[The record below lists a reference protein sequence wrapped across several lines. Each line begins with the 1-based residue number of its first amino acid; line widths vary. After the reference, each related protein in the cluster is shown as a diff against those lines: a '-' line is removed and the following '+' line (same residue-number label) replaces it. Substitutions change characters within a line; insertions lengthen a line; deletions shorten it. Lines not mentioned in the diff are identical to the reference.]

1 MRGRRENR
9 HARISAALTLRGIRK
24 IMAETGAYGRGR
36 QSDAA
41 RLLLAAA
48 RERFAVAAADL
59 LLPDAAR
66 LSEWQRL
73 TAAALLARLIH
84 SIEGELRARLAVKFE
99 AHPAVHAA
107 LSSARVPIALPILER
122 AQVLRDAELGN
133 VLVRRVEEHRFWKA
147 HAPENGE
154 DLLFELV
161 RDADEQVCAEAM
173 ELVIARSR
181 RFDRFQEPDMG
192 QVELPAELQHRLV
205 WLVAAS
211 LRHYIVQQHG
221 LAAVDGI
228 IEEAAGA
235 LIAMHDEGATLEAHA
250 TRLALRLAA
259 AERLDGALLLRM
271 LSEGLLPL
279 FIAGAG
285 ALTGLDYAATWEVIA
300 DPRGRGP
307 AILLRA
313 AGVAREDAA
322 AILLLANSNGP
333 LVSGTEG
340 DATADQLELYDSLDR
355 ATAEEVLTLWRAAPG
370 YRTAVARVSTRG
382 RPAAEAA

>member
-1 MRGRRENR
+1 
-9 HARISAALTLRGIRK
+9 
-24 IMAETGAYGRGR
+24 MAEAGSNGRGK

-48 RERFAVAAADL
+48 RERFAVAATDL
-59 LLPDAAR
+59 LLPDEAR

-73 TAAALLARLIH
+73 TAAALLTRLIH
-84 SIEGELRARLAVKFE
+84 SVEDDLRARLAAKFE

-122 AQVLRDAELGN
+122 AQVLRDADLGN

-147 HAPENGE
+147 NAPAEGQ

-161 RDADEQVCAEAM
+161 RDADETVAAEAM

-192 QVELPAELQHRLV
+192 QVELPAELQHKLV
-205 WLVAAS
+205 WLVAAA

-221 LAAVDGI
+221 LAAIDGI
-228 IEEAAGA
+228 IEEAGSA
-235 LIAMHDEGATLEAHA
+235 LVASHDEGTILEAHA
-250 TRLALRLAA
+250 TRLAARLAA
-259 AERLDGALLLRM
+259 TGRLDGPLLVRI
-271 LSEGLLPL
+271 LSEGMLPL
-279 FIAGAG
+279 YIAGTAT
-285 ALTGLDYAATWEVIA
+285 LCGLDYAAAWEVIA

-313 AGVAREDAA
+313 AEVGREEAA
-322 AILLLANSNGP
+322 AILLLANSRGP
-333 LVSGTEG
+333 LVSGVEG
-340 DATADQLELYDSLDR
+340 EATANQLELYDSLDR
-355 ATAEEVLTLWRAAPG
+355 ASAEDVLRLWRAAPG
-370 YRTAVARVSTRG
+370 YRAAVARVSTRA
-382 RPAAEAA
+382 RPSAEAA

>member
-1 MRGRRENR
+1 
-9 HARISAALTLRGIRK
+9 
-24 IMAETGAYGRGR
+24 MAESGSNGRGN

-59 LLPDAAR
+59 LIPDSAR
-66 LSEWQRL
+66 LTEWQRL
-73 TAAALLARLIH
+73 TAAALLTRLIH
-84 SIEGELRARLAVKFE
+84 GIEGELRARLAARFE
-99 AHPAVHAA
+99 SHEALHAA

-122 AQVLRDAELGN
+122 AGVLRDGDLGN

-147 HAPENGE
+147 HVPAQGS
-154 DLLFELV
+154 DFLFELV
-161 RDADEQVCAEAM
+161 RDGDGEVAAEAM

-192 QVELPAELQHRLV
+192 QVDLPAELQHKLV

-221 LAAVDGI
+221 LAAVDGA
-228 IEEAAGA
+228 IEEEASALVAG
-235 LIAMHDEGATLEAHA
+235 HDEGAILEARA
-250 TRLALRLAA
+250 MRLARRLNALG
-259 AERLDGALLLRM
+259 RLDDAVLVRILTGGM
-271 LSEGLLPL
+271 LPL
-279 FIAGAG
+279 FIAGLAT
-285 ALTGLDYAATWEVIA
+285 LTGLDYDAAWEVIA

-313 AGVAREDAA
+313 AGVGRDEAA
-322 AILLLANSNGP
+322 QILLAANSHGP
-333 LVSGTEG
+333 LVSGAEG
-340 DATADQLELYDSLDR
+340 DATSAQLELYDSLD
-355 ATAEEVLTLWRAAPG
+355 AAAAEAVLRLWRADPG
-370 YRTAVARVSTRG
+370 YRKSVARVSTRA